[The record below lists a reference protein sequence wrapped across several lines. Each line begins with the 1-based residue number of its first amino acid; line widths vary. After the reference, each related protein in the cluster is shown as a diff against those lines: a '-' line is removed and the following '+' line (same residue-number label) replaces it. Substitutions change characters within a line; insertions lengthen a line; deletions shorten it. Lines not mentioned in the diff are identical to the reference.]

1 MTSIK
6 TDKNLEKLFDLKR
19 ELSNI
24 KTDFKDNLLS
34 KSRLGSLVITKLEEV
49 KHWLNDLI
57 DEAIEE
63 WAKKTR
69 LPRR

>member
-6 TDKNLEKLFDLKR
+6 TDKNLEKLFDLKS

-63 WAKKTR
+63 EGKKDTSA
-69 LPRR
+69 

>member
-34 KSRLGSLVITKLEEV
+34 KSRLGSLVITKEV